1 MHPEPTTID
10 LHLSDPT
17 ADTAVLELLTHQLR
31 RLLLTLD
38 PGPAW
43 HPTAGDPPQPPT
55 IDLVDTG
62 SMRITVAPSRTLL
75 TGLIEMIRT
84 WVMREDRVAV
94 TLQVG
99 DARLTILGTAAPD
112 RGHTIDTWVRRA
124 LGGGPY
130 DDTWL
135 P

>member
-1 MHPEPTTID
+1 M
-10 LHLSDPT
+10 S
-17 ADTAVLELLTHQLR
+17 
-31 RLLLTLD
+31 
-38 PGPAW
+38 
-43 HPTAGDPPQPPT
+43 
-55 IDLVDTG
+55 
-62 SMRITVAPSRTLL
+62 PSRTLL

-84 WVMREDRVAV
+84 WVAREDRVAV

-112 RGHTIDTWVRRA
+112 RAHTIDTWVQRA

>member
-1 MHPEPTTID
+1 
-10 LHLSDPT
+10 
-17 ADTAVLELLTHQLR
+17 
-31 RLLLTLD
+31 
-38 PGPAW
+38 
-43 HPTAGDPPQPPT
+43 
-55 IDLVDTG
+55 
-62 SMRITVAPSRTLL
+62 
-75 TGLIEMIRT
+75 
-84 WVMREDRVAV
+84 MREDRVAV